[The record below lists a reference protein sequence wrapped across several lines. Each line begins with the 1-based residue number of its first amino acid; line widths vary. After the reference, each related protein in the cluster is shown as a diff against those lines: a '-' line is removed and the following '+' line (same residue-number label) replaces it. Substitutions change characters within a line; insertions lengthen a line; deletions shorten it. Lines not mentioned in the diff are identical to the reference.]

1 MQKSWLAT
9 PVAVVALAFSL
20 AFVGVV
26 KSESNRQARPLAST
40 TATETRLAALAGAE
54 QQASTFVAGASAPA
68 AAAKTGSGQ
77 HVALVVG
84 NASYP
89 DDGAAL
95 AQPVRDARALADELR
110 ARGFDVMLGE
120 NLTRQAMQDAL
131 ASFTAKITP
140 GSTALIFFSGYA
152 VQTGRQS
159 YMIPV
164 DAQIWREA
172 DVRHDGIALDP
183 VVAEMDARGAGV
195 KLVVV
200 DASRRNPFE
209 RRFRG
214 LSIGLALITAPEGTL
229 VIYGA
234 APGKVARDDDG
245 DRSLFVTE
253 LVRQIRSPGATA
265 EDIFSRTRIGVARAS
280 NGQRVPAVFSSLAED
295 VDLAASTAPTRQSM
309 R

>member
-26 KSESNRQARPLAST
+26 KSQANRQARSAAS
-40 TATETRLAALAGAE
+40 ETRVATLAGAE
-54 QQASTFVAGASAPA
+54 RHGPKVVVDAAATASTD
-68 AAAKTGSGQ
+68 SGPQ
-77 HVALVVG
+77 VALVIG

-89 DDGAAL
+89 DDDLAL
-95 AQPVRDARALADELR
+95 KQPVRDARAVADELR
-110 ARGFDVMLGE
+110 GRGFDVVLGE
-120 NLTRQAMQDAL
+120 NLTRQGMLDAL

-140 GSTALIFFSGYA
+140 GATALMFFSGYA

-164 DAQIWREA
+164 DAQIWRET
-172 DVRHDGIALDP
+172 DVRHDGIAIDP
-183 VVAEMDARGAGV
+183 VVADMDAHGAGV

-214 LSIGLALITAPEGTL
+214 LSIGLAPITTPDGTL
-229 VIYGA
+229 VIYAA
-234 APGKVARDDDG
+234 APGQVARDEEG
-245 DRSLFVTE
+245 DRSLFVDE
-253 LVRQIRSPGATA
+253 FIQQFRSQGSSA
-265 EDIFSRTRIGVARAS
+265 EDVFNRTRVGVARAS
-280 NGQRVPAVFSSLAED
+280 HGARVPGVFSSLPED
-295 VDLAASTAPTRQSM
+295 VYLAPSKTAPSRQSS

>member
-20 AFVGVV
+20 AFAGVV
-26 KSESNRQARPLAST
+26 KSESNRQARLSPST
-40 TATETRLAALAGAE
+40 TAAGTRLAALAGSE
-54 QQASTFVAGASAPA
+54 LQAPSSFVGASAPA
-68 AAAKTGSGQ
+68 AAARTGGGR
-77 HVALVVG
+77 HVALVIG

-89 DDGAAL
+89 DDDAAL
-95 AQPVRDARALADELR
+95 TQPVHDARALADELR
-110 ARGFDVMLGE
+110 ARGFDVALGE
-120 NLTRQAMQDAL
+120 DLTRQGMQDAV
-131 ASFTAKITP
+131 ASFEAKIVP
-140 GSTALIFFSGYA
+140 GSTAFIFFSGYA

-172 DVRHDGIALDP
+172 DVRHEGIAIDP
-183 VVAEMDARGAGV
+183 VVADMDTRGAGV

-214 LSIGLALITAPEGTL
+214 LSIGLAPITTPEGTL

-234 APGKVARDDDG
+234 PPGKVARDDDG
-245 DRSLFVTE
+245 DRSLFVAE
-253 LVRQIRSPGATA
+253 LIRQIRSPGATA
-265 EDIFSRTRIGVARAS
+265 EDVFNRTRIGVARAS
-280 NGQRVPAVFSSLAED
+280 NGQHVPGVFSSLAED
-295 VDLAASTAPTRQSM
+295 VDLASSTASRQSS